1 MWNQAFKWVSQYYDA
16 NEKKDRIIKPMSKE
30 DFEFLEKAFESIT
43 INETKEI
50 IKRID
55 KLFEKEEIKDD
66 NEDIKERE
74 FLIDEII
81 DFIDGL
87 EVARNIVRCDRFK
100 DIIKIFFESIH
111 FSLKIKSAKL
121 LSISLQNDKLVQE
134 YSVKHG
140 LLECLNYLNI
150 EKLDNLNISNVQKIE
165 LINKTILL
173 ISGLINGDSI
183 ISKNEFVNQKGF
195 EILLSLSDCYHSLRF
210 FRIFEELTKP
220 EIEKELKDCSD
231 FIIKDFLK
239 NKGIER
245 IAKFLL
251 KYLTERDNIIDDH
264 DKDEIKIII
273 LNIFSNTSHLWN
285 EDVYSYFNNFVDSLN
300 KIIIID
306 DDKKMIEKYCKNI
319 NIIYK
324 SKKQYVND
332 TDNLSYCQMEDGGKV
347 LQLK

>member
-1 MWNQAFKWVSQYYDA
+1 MWNQAFKWVSQYYDTD
-16 NEKKDRIIKPMSKE
+16 EKKDKIIKPMSKE

-55 KLFEKEEIKDD
+55 KLYEKDEIKDD
-66 NEDIKERE
+66 IEDIKERE

-87 EVARNIVRCDRFK
+87 EVARNLVRCDRYK
-100 DIIKIFFESIH
+100 DIIKIFFESVH
-111 FSLKIKSAKL
+111 FPLKIKSAKL

-140 LLECLNYLNI
+140 LFECLNYLNI
-150 EKLDNLNISNVQKIE
+150 EKLDNLNISNVQKRE

-173 ISGLINGDSI
+173 ISGLINGDST
-183 ISKNEFVNQKGF
+183 ISKNEFVIQRGF

-220 EIEKELKDCSD
+220 EIDKELKDSSD

-239 NKGIER
+239 HKGIER
-245 IAKFLL
+245 ITKILL
-251 KYLTERDNIIDDH
+251 NMNEGDNIIDIN

-273 LNIFSNTSHLWN
+273 LNIISNTSHLWN
-285 EDVYSYFNNFVDSLN
+285 EDVYTYFKNFVDSLY

-306 DDKKMIEKYCKNI
+306 DDRKLIEKYCKNI
-319 NIIYK
+319 DIIYK
-324 SKKQYVND
+324 SKKQFVND
-332 TDNLSYCQMEDGGKV
+332 IDNLSYCTMEDGGKV